1 VKAVLAKYKSPC
13 GLCESLIW
21 PDDEIV
27 EVEGDWCHLDCA
39 EVAEQEEAQG

>member
-1 VKAVLAKYKSPC
+1 MKAVLAKFKSPC

-27 EVEGDWCHLDCA
+27 EVEGEWCHLDCA
-39 EVAEQEEAQG
+39 DVAETEDEG